1 MPKMS
6 VPVNGAH
13 ASDLKAAL
21 CGFQP
26 ACLALL
32 WQIYSRDCLLT
43 MDRLQYGHC

>member
-6 VPVNGAH
+6 VRVNGAH

-26 ACLALL
+26 ACLVQSAWTNLI
-32 WQIYSRDCLLT
+32 Q
-43 MDRLQYGHC
+43 